1 MKKWKIW
8 VAFAAMFAAGVVV
21 GVAGLALVLQQQFNH
36 PMDHARFRETVRA
49 RLLDDITDTVR
60 PDPAAMPGIE
70 QTLDQTLDALEAHR
84 AENGPKIQAILDK
97 GKQEIL
103 LMLTPEQGARFE
115 QMMRDRKGPRFG
127 LLRLPPP
134 PPPLP

>member
-1 MKKWKIW
+1 MKKWKVW

-36 PMDHARFRETVRA
+36 PMDHARFCETVRA
-49 RLLDDITDTVR
+49 RLLADIADTVR

-70 QTLDQTLDALEAHR
+70 RTLDQTLDALEAHR
-84 AENGPKIQAILDK
+84 AENGPKIQAILNT

-103 LMLTPEQGARFE
+103 SMLTPEQGVRFE

-127 LLRLPPP
+127 FLRLPPP
-134 PPPLP
+134 PPLP